1 MRKAAAIL
9 TALILITSCASYTA
23 EEGYSRIVI
32 PETTGKPETRY
43 RLIRKERAKAIIM
56 KEMETKARVI
66 NVYPDD
72 LSALEYPHV
81 YTPAAEPVADEDGI
95 NTIQILLL
103 PLGYDPMT
111 EEDALRILG
120 ASSDLEPDFV
130 ILTGSVENQ
139 VMGAEM
145 AGWNAV
151 TMEGGT
157 ILYDLPL
164 KVAGTGSSV
173 FGVTDTKDVAIAPLS
188 FDDSMPSS
196 GAEAEA
202 WALSLSESTDELE
215 AVRAEAEAWALSLRG
230 NPDELEAVR
239 AETEAM
245 TGERRILALSSA
257 EPSGADWI
265 EFTPFRYRSTMSFP
279 VSEYLL
285 SEGWLDAYRAT
296 HYTAETDGGITR
308 HSGDLYER
316 LDFIY
321 SDGLLPVSAISY
333 PVMGLTDRT
342 GAFAVLAEMLVP

>member
-43 RLIRKERAKAIIM
+43 RLIQKERAEAIIM

-81 YTPAAEPVADEDGI
+81 YTPAAEPVAEEDGI
-95 NTIQILLL
+95 NTIQLLLL
-103 PLGYDPMT
+103 PLGYDPMA

-196 GAEAEA
+196 AAEAET
-202 WALSLSESTDELE
+202 WALSLSE
-215 AVRAEAEAWALSLRG
+215 

-239 AETEAM
+239 AEAEAM

-308 HSGDLYER
+308 RSGDLYER

>member
-43 RLIRKERAKAIIM
+43 RLIQKERAEAIIM

-81 YTPAAEPVADEDGI
+81 YTPAAEPVAEEDGI
-95 NTIQILLL
+95 NTIQLLLL
-103 PLGYDPMT
+103 PLGYDPMA

-202 WALSLSESTDELE
+202 WALSL
-215 AVRAEAEAWALSLRG
+215 RG

-239 AETEAM
+239 AEAEAM

-308 HSGDLYER
+308 RSGDLYER

>member
-43 RLIRKERAKAIIM
+43 RLIQKERAEAIIM
-56 KEMETKARVI
+56 EQMETKARVI

-72 LSALEYPHV
+72 LSELVYPHV

-196 GAEAEA
+196 GTEAES
-202 WALSLSESTDELE
+202 WAF
-215 AVRAEAEAWALSLRG
+215 SLRE

-239 AETEAM
+239 AEAEAM

-308 HSGDLYER
+308 RSGDLYER